1 MVIKHVSA
9 MDLRRGIGALLAR
22 VRYAGESFV
31 IEKNGE
37 PVAALISIE
46 ELIRLQGT
54 KKPEQEVIAE
64 RIDALEAALEVART
78 IRAQVLARHG
88 GVPFSDVTEEIRQM
102 REDRSNYLAD
112 MHR

>member
-1 MVIKHVSA
+1 MTIKHVSA
-9 MDLRRGIGALLAR
+9 MDLRRTIGQLLAR
-22 VRYAGESFV
+22 VRYAGETFV

-46 ELIRLQGT
+46 ELRRLQGAE
-54 KKPEQEVIAE
+54 KPKQEVIAE
-64 RIDALEAALEVART
+64 RLDALEAAHKVAEE
-78 IRAQVLARHG
+78 VLARRG
-88 GVPFSDVTEEIRQM
+88 GVPFSGITEEIRQM

>member
-9 MDLRRGIGALLAR
+9 MDLRRSIGELLTR
-22 VRYAGESFV
+22 VRYGGESFV

-46 ELIRLQGT
+46 ELSRLQGVE
-54 KKPEQEVIAE
+54 KPAQEVIAE
-64 RIDALEAALEVART
+64 RMDALEAANK
-78 IRAQVLARHG
+78 IAQEVLAQRG
-88 GVPFSDVTEEIRQM
+88 GVPFSGITEEIRQM

-112 MHR
+112 LHR